1 MSRFILI
8 ALCGALVSV
17 GCVTSNPGSVY
28 PRHQTQQA
36 WSVEE
41 GKVSDIKDVSIEGER
56 TGLGRIGGG
65 YIGYEV
71 GRYAV
76 NGRATDVAGAVGAVA
91 GAVAGGATEERITR
105 QKGFEITV
113 NLDKGASIA
122 VVQAADQ
129 QFQVGERV
137 KILRRGDGAARVTK
151 I

>member
-8 ALCGALVSV
+8 ALWSALITA
-17 GCVTSNPGSVY
+17 GCVSNSGTVY
-28 PRHQTQQA
+28 PQNQARQA

-41 GKVSDIKDVSIEGER
+41 GKVSGIKDVKIEGQR
-56 TGLGRIGGG
+56 TGVGRIGGG
-65 YIGYEV
+65 YVGYEV

-91 GAVAGGATEERITR
+91 GAVAGGATEELITR
-105 QKGFEITV
+105 ESGFEITV
-113 NLDKGASIA
+113 DLDKGASIA

>member
-1 MSRFILI
+1 MSRPILI
-8 ALCGALVSV
+8 ALCGALIIG
-17 GCVTSNPGSVY
+17 GCVSNSGTVY
-28 PRHQTQQA
+28 PHNQARQA
-36 WSVEE
+36 WTVDE
-41 GKVSDIKDVSIEGER
+41 GKVSGIKDVKIEGER

-65 YIGYEV
+65 YVGYEV

-91 GAVAGGATEERITR
+91 GAVAGGATEELITR
-105 QKGFEITV
+105 ENGFEITV
-113 NLDKGASIA
+113 DLDKGASIA

-129 QFQVGERV
+129 EFQVGERV